1 MFKRILALLM
11 LIPLLDSVLLVA
23 LGIFWVSWIGGLEI
37 VLLVVLTA
45 LIGTLA
51 VHAEGKRTIRKL
63 QRSLRAGDVPTNQLI
78 DGGFLIAAGAFLL
91 TPGLVTDLIGFL
103 LVIPPTRIAIR
114 AVVKKF
120 VIVPY
125 IDKQTGGF
133 ATGNVY
139 TFGFPG
145 DTNEGPGPAQAGN
158 PFDIDGGSGG
168 ADDSFDTN
176 PRSDGGDDVY
186 DLGDDSYD
194 VEFDESGESPDR

>member
-11 LIPLLDSVLLVA
+11 LIPILDSVLLVG

-63 QRSLRAGDVPTNQLI
+63 QRSLRAGDVPTNELI

-139 TFGFPG
+139 TFGFPN
-145 DTNEGPGPAQAGN
+145 DAGEEQGGT
-158 PFDIDGGSGG
+158 PFDIGGDPDAST
-168 ADDSFDTN
+168 DPFDAN
-176 PRSDGGDDVY
+176 RQSDTGDDVY

-194 VEFDESGESPDR
+194 VEFDDSDESSDR

>member
-11 LIPLLDSVLLVA
+11 LIPLLDSALLVA
-23 LGIFWVSWIGGLEI
+23 LGFYWIGGLEI

-63 QRSLRAGDVPTNQLI
+63 QRALQTGSVPTNELI
-78 DGGFLIAAGAFLL
+78 DGGVLIAAGAFLL

-114 AVVKKF
+114 AVAKKF

-125 IDKQTGGF
+125 LDKQTDGF
-133 ATGNVY
+133 ATGKVY
-139 TFGFPG
+139 TFGFPE
-145 DTNEGPGPAQAGN
+145 DTSGGGMGPGSGQTES
-158 PFDIDGGSGG
+158 PFDVGGS
-168 ADDSFDTN
+168 
-176 PRSDGGDDVY
+176 SDGSEDDVY

-194 VEFDESGESPDR
+194 VEFGDSDDSPDR

>member
-63 QRSLRAGDVPTNQLI
+63 QRSLRAGEVPTNQLI

-114 AVVKKF
+114 TAVKKF

-139 TFGFPG
+139 TFGFPNDAG
-145 DTNEGPGPAQAGN
+145 EGTAAGGN
-158 PFDIDGGSGG
+158 PFDIGGEPNG
-168 ADDSFDTN
+168 ADDSFDAN
-176 PRSDGGDDVY
+176 RRSDGGEDVY

>member
-37 VLLVVLTA
+37 VLLVVLTG

-63 QRSLRAGDVPTNQLI
+63 QRSLRNGEVPTNQLI
-78 DGGFLIAAGAFLL
+78 DGGLLIAAGAFLL

-103 LVIPPTRIAIR
+103 IVIPPTRFAIR
-114 AVVKKF
+114 TAVKKF

-125 IDKQTGGF
+125 INKQTDGF

-139 TFGFPG
+139 TFGFPNDAGEGTGAGG
-145 DTNEGPGPAQAGN
+145 D
-158 PFDIDGGSGG
+158 PFDIGGG
-168 ADDSFDTN
+168 ANGTDDSFDAN
-176 PRSDGGDDVY
+176 RRSDGGDDVY

-194 VEFDESGESPDR
+194 VEFDESDDSPDR

>member
-11 LIPLLDSVLLVA
+11 LIPLLDSALLVA
-23 LGIFWVSWIGGLEI
+23 LGFYWIGGLEI

-51 VHAEGKRTIRKL
+51 VQAEGKRTIRKL
-63 QRSLRAGDVPTNQLI
+63 QRTLRTGSVPTNELI

-114 AVVKKF
+114 AVAKKF

-125 IDKQTGGF
+125 LDKQTDGF
-133 ATGNVY
+133 ATGKVY
-139 TFGFPG
+139 TFGFPE
-145 DTNEGPGPAQAGN
+145 DTGGGMGTGSGQSES
-158 PFDIDGGSGG
+158 PFDVGGGSDG
-168 ADDSFDTN
+168 
-176 PRSDGGDDVY
+176 SDDDVY

-194 VEFDESGESPDR
+194 VEFDDSDDSPDR

>member
-11 LIPLLDSVLLVA
+11 LIPILDSVLLVG

-63 QRSLRAGDVPTNQLI
+63 QHSLRVGEVPTNELI

-103 LVIPPTRIAIR
+103 LVIPPTRLAIR

-125 IDKQTGGF
+125 LDKQTGGF

-139 TFGFPG
+139 TFGFPNDAG
-145 DTNEGPGPAQAGN
+145 DGAGASGD
-158 PFDIDGGSGG
+158 PFDIGGEPNG
-168 ADDSFDTN
+168 ADGSYDAN
-176 PRSDGGDDVY
+176 RRSDGGDDVY

-194 VEFDESGESPDR
+194 VEFDESDDSPNR

>member
-11 LIPLLDSVLLVA
+11 LIPLLDSALLVA
-23 LGIFWVSWIGGLEI
+23 LGFYWIGGLEI

-51 VHAEGKRTIRKL
+51 VQAEGKRTIRKL
-63 QRSLRAGDVPTNQLI
+63 QRTLRTGSVPTNELI

-114 AVVKKF
+114 AVAKKF

-125 IDKQTGGF
+125 LDKQTDGF
-133 ATGNVY
+133 ATGKVY
-139 TFGFPG
+139 TFGFPE
-145 DTNEGPGPAQAGN
+145 DTSGGGMGTGSGQTES
-158 PFDIDGGSGG
+158 PFDVGGSSEG
-168 ADDSFDTN
+168 
-176 PRSDGGDDVY
+176 SDDDVY

-194 VEFDESGESPDR
+194 VEFDDSDDSPDR

>member
-11 LIPLLDSVLLVA
+11 LIPLLDSALLVA
-23 LGIFWVSWIGGLEI
+23 LGFYWIGGLEI

-63 QRSLRAGDVPTNQLI
+63 QRALQTGSVPTNELI

-114 AVVKKF
+114 AVAKKF

-125 IDKQTGGF
+125 LDKQTDGF
-133 ATGNVY
+133 ATGKVY
-139 TFGFPG
+139 TFGFPE
-145 DTNEGPGPAQAGN
+145 DTSGGGMGPGSGQTES
-158 PFDIDGGSGG
+158 PFDVGGS
-168 ADDSFDTN
+168 
-176 PRSDGGDDVY
+176 SDGSEDDVY

-194 VEFDESGESPDR
+194 VEFGDSDDSPDR

>member
-11 LIPLLDSVLLVA
+11 LIPLLDSALLVA
-23 LGIFWVSWIGGLEI
+23 LGFYWIGGLEI

-51 VHAEGKRTIRKL
+51 VQAEGKRTIRKL
-63 QRSLRAGDVPTNQLI
+63 QRTLRTGSVPTNELI

-114 AVVKKF
+114 AVAKKF

-125 IDKQTGGF
+125 LDKQTDGF
-133 ATGNVY
+133 ATGKVY
-139 TFGFPG
+139 TFGFPE
-145 DTNEGPGPAQAGN
+145 DTSGGGMGTGSGQTES
-158 PFDIDGGSGG
+158 PFDVGGSPEG
-168 ADDSFDTN
+168 
-176 PRSDGGDDVY
+176 SDDDVY

-194 VEFDESGESPDR
+194 VEFDDSDDSPDR